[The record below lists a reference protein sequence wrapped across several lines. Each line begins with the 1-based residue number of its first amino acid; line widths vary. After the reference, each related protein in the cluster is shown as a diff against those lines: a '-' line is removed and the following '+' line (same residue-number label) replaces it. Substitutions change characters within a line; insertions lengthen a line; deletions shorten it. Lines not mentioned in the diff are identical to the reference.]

1 MTSFEGG
8 FEYTPS
14 FYRDESTFIK
24 YLGQT
29 SYYQA
34 LQQAAL
40 KVVSLSQPRK
50 VLELG
55 IGTGATAM
63 EIARLNS
70 DLRLLGVDNRQSMV
84 TMAANKAKKEG
95 LNNAFFEVGDMHDY
109 GQKSEDF
116 DLIVMLYSF
125 HHLLDPLSH
134 KVSFLQ
140 DCFNHMRQGNRI
152 CVAEAFL
159 PEASSD
165 VEQLSKIYELWS
177 RRVHEG
183 YASTFWASLSG
194 LSDDAIEQSRR
205 IGKFSFEYEKK
216 AGDLVAIRD
225 SEYLVSMSW
234 LVDMVKSIGFKVLIA
249 EPVNAMGDGLV
260 LLEK

>member
-1 MTSFEGG
+1 MNFKGG

-14 FYRDESTFIK
+14 FYSDESTFIK

-34 LQQAAL
+34 LQQAVL
-40 KVVSLSQPRK
+40 KVVSLSQPQK

-63 EIARLNS
+63 EVAKLNPS
-70 DLRLLGVDNRQSMV
+70 LALLGVDNRQSMIEL
-84 TMAANKAKKEG
+84 AEDKARQEG
-95 LNNAFFEVGDMHDY
+95 LANASFEVGDMHDY
-109 GQKSEDF
+109 GRKIEGF
-116 DLIVMLYSF
+116 DLTVMLYSF
-125 HHLLDPLSH
+125 HHLLDPLHH
-134 KVSFLQ
+134 KVDFLE
-140 DCFNHMRQGNRI
+140 DCFHKMKQGSRI
-152 CVAEAFL
+152 CIAEAFL

-165 VEQLSKIYELWS
+165 VELLSKTYELWS

-194 LSDDAIEQSRR
+194 LSNQNIEQSRS
-205 IGKFSFEYEKK
+205 IGKFSLEYEKT
-216 AGDLVAIRD
+216 AGDLVAARD
-225 SEYLVSMSW
+225 NEYLVSMSW
-234 LVDMVKSIGFKVLIA
+234 LIETAKNIGFQIRIA